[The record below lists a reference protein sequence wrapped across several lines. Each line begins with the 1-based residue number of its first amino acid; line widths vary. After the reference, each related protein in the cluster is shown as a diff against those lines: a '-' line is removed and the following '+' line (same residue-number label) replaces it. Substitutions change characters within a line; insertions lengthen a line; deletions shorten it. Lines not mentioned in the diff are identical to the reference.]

1 MYWCNVKF
9 CRVWSSIFFKS
20 VDFFFH
26 RLDQKN
32 IGPNLPKLG
41 TRDFPESDRMH
52 ISKKNSTGEKKI
64 GRNDF
69 FLFKFLFRC
78 WRNFFWLNIEIVTDD
93 SATEEKS
100 WKMGFRENLL
110 NQPNQSSRNYQKYW
124 KRNFWPF
131 FAESHSYLVSSLTQ
145 QRLHGQLP
153 STHKG
158 YTKVNR
164 IGLGTTKK

>member
-52 ISKKNSTGEKKI
+52 ISKKKFNWRKKI

-69 FLFKFLFRC
+69 FFFL
-78 WRNFFWLNIEIVTDD
+78 NFCFDVEEIFFG
-93 SATEEKS
+93 SILKS
-100 WKMGFRENLL
+100 LL
-110 NQPNQSSRNYQKYW
+110 MILQPKKKVGKW
-124 KRNFWPF
+124 VFVKIC
-131 FAESHSYLVSSLTQ
+131 
-145 QRLHGQLP
+145 
-153 STHKG
+153 STSQ
-158 YTKVNR
+158 TKVA
-164 IGLGTTKK
+164 GTTKSIEKEIFGRFCWKSLLFGSLSDPTETSWTTSKHT